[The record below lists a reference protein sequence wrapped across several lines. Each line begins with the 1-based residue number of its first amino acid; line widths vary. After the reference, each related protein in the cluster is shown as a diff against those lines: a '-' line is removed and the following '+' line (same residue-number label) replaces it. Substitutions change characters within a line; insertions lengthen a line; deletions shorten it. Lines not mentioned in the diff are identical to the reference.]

1 MWRLEHVTCTSAQLE
16 LTACSLA
23 RLIWVHG
30 HQGFL
35 FYWQCVCFHLW
46 GSPEQLRSYKLSPW
60 LSGIMVL
67 KWQNLNFGWA
77 APINTTIHNHC
88 TACFP
93 LSSHFCLSSY
103 ILAFNS
109 LLSAWFCT
117 LQMSSVWSTTS
128 HALTSGPYWLPL
140 GSHISQRGSTVVLEG
155 KRSPSGWCFHLQPQE
170 GYTSFSC

>member
-1 MWRLEHVTCTSAQLE
+1 MWRLEHVTCTSAHLE
-16 LTACSLA
+16 LTACLLT

-35 FYWQCVCFHLW
+35 FYWQSVFPPLRESRTITQLEIVTMALW
-46 GSPEQLRSYKLSPW
+46 YHGAKMAKSHCA
-60 LSGIMVL
+60 V
-67 KWQNLNFGWA
+67 
-77 APINTTIHNHC
+77 PINTTIHNLC

-103 ILAFNS
+103 ILASNS

-155 KRSPSGWCFHLQPQE
+155 KLSPSGWCFLLQPQE
-170 GYTSFSC
+170 GYASFSC